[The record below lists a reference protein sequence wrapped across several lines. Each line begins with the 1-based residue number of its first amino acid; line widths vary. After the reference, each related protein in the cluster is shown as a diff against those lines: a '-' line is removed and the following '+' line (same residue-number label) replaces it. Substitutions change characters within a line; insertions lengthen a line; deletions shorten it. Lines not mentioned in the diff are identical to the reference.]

1 MKFPLATRVSRLAMW
16 QAETTQAL
24 LLAKYPELDVEL
36 RPVESSGDQ
45 RLDVELAKFGRIG
58 IFTVE
63 VDRILLAGEASASVH
78 SLKDMITDLE
88 PGIVLAGT
96 LERGPTCDVLISRDG
111 VQLKDLPAGARVATG
126 SRRRSA
132 MLRALRSDLEVVGIR
147 GNVETRLRKL
157 DEGEADALI
166 MAEAGILRLELG
178 ERITEVL
185 DHASFLPAVG
195 QGIVGLCC
203 RTEDTE
209 SQERIRGITCRKS
222 WHAALAERS
231 LLSALRGGCNV
242 PVGGHAVVSE
252 DDLTLRA
259 RVLSLDGATIVEGSR
274 TGKCEDAVE
283 IGKQLADELI
293 RGGAAELIEAARE

>member
-24 LLAKYPELDVEL
+24 LLAKFPELDVEL

-45 RLDVELAKFGRIG
+45 HLDVELAKFGRIG

-63 VDRILLAGEASASVH
+63 VDRILLAGEAAASVH

-111 VQLKDLPAGARVATG
+111 TRLRDLPAGARVATG

-209 SQERIRGITCRKS
+209 SQKLVRAITCRNS

-242 PVGGHAVVSE
+242 PVGGHAEVSE
-252 DDLTLRA
+252 DELTLRA
-259 RVLSLDGATIVEGSR
+259 LVLSLDGETKVEGARS
-274 TGKCEDAVE
+274 GNCEDAVE
-283 IGKQLADELI
+283 IGKQLADELV